1 MYKVT
6 ERLAYTV
13 SRQWAH
19 WLELF
24 YHQHRMAH
32 LPKGID
38 KKTNLCEIYPLPLK
52 VYEHAHKLHHYLH
65 GTLAFDAH
73 IYG

>member
-13 SRQWAH
+13 SRHWAH

-32 LPKGID
+32 LPKVIN
-38 KKTNLCEIYPLPLK
+38 KKTNLCEI
-52 VYEHAHKLHHYLH
+52 
-65 GTLAFDAH
+65 
-73 IYG
+73 